1 MSSPQIENGY
11 TRIANELLDAIVRYP
26 FTRREYAIL
35 FLIIRMTYGYNKKE
49 DAISFWQI
57 AEITGINRSDVSKS
71 IAELVAKNVVKKT
84 ENGRFSHGQSIPFL
98 AVNKHYKQWATVIK
112 TPTVKTVSESPTVT
126 VGELNTVGETPPSV
140 NHLTTVSETPTETV
154 GESPQEPSV
163 KHHTHKDNTK
173 DNKDNTKDSEQ
184 QPSATDPLQVA
195 CRLTWTAYKTAFA
208 KRYGI
213 EPVRNSK
220 VNSQIKQFVGRLG
233 FEEAPS
239 VAEFYVAS
247 NEQFYAKKAHG
258 VGYMLA
264 DAEKLRTEWATGKN
278 VVDIGDYKSSGQR
291 RLENTDKAV
300 KEFLGDIANDDN
312 VIEGDYRH
320 A

>member
-11 TRIANELLDAIVRYP
+11 TRIANELLDAIISHP
-26 FTRREYAIL
+26 FSRREYAVLMAIV
-35 FLIIRMTYGYNKKE
+35 RMTYGYNKKE
-49 DAISFWQI
+49 DAISGWQLS
-57 AEITGINRSDVSKS
+57 EITGIDRSHVSKT
-71 IAELVAKNVVKKT
+71 INDLVQKNIIKKSDS
-84 ENGRFSHGQSIPFL
+84 GRISHGQSIPFL
-98 AVNKHYKQWATVIK
+98 SINKHYKTWATVAK
-112 TPTVKTVSESPTVT
+112 KATVKTVAESA
-126 VGELNTVGETPPSV
+126 
-140 NHLTTVSETPTETV
+140 TETV
-154 GESPQEPSV
+154 AELANQPLPKQP
-163 KHHTHKDNTK
+163 THKDIKK
-173 DNKDNTKDSEQ
+173 DIKDIPKDSAQ
-184 QPSATDPLQVA
+184 QPSVTDPLQVA
-195 CRLTWTAYKTAFA
+195 CRSTWNAYKTAFVN
-208 KRYGI
+208 RYGT

-239 VAEFYVAS
+239 VAEFYVKS

-300 KEFLGDIANDDN
+300 KEFLGEQPDSAN
-312 VIEGDYRH
+312 VIDGEYSH

>member
-1 MSSPQIENGY
+1 MSSPQVENGY

-98 AVNKHYKQWATVIK
+98 AVNKHYKQWVTVIK
-112 TPTVKTVSESPTVT
+112 TPTVKTVSETPTET
-126 VGELNTVGETPPSV
+126 VGELSTVGETPPSV
-140 NHLTTVSETPTETV
+140 NHLSTVGETPTETV

-163 KHHTHKDNTK
+163 KHHTHKDIKN
-173 DNKDNTKDSEQ
+173 NKDIPKRHIQKSTLPDGFGISDRVRHWALENGHENLEIHLQSFVLK
-184 QPSATDPLQVA
+184 ATA
-195 CRLTWTAYKTAFA
+195 KGYKYVDWDAAFMNAIRDDWA
-208 KRYGI
+208 K
-213 EPVRNSK
+213 VSQNK
-220 VNSQIKQFVGRLG
+220 V
-233 FEEAPS
+233 FE
-239 VAEFYVAS
+239 F
-247 NEQFYAKKAHG
+247 
-258 VGYMLA
+258 
-264 DAEKLRTEWATGKN
+264 
-278 VVDIGDYKSSGQR
+278 KSSGQR